1 MKGDGPVDFSEAQRG
16 LHFWEPIIFEM
27 GGEGRV
33 GIALPQ
39 TSGEEEVSGIPRE
52 FLRDHLPLPQLTEPE
67 VVRHYT
73 RLSQWNFCVDTGF
86 YPLGSCTMKYN
97 PRVSEDAAALAG
109 FESIHPLAPEEAVQG
124 ALTLMHRLERMLAE
138 ITGMDFV
145 CLQPAAGAH
154 GELTGMLIVRAYHK
168 EKGRE
173 RHKVLI
179 PDSAHGTNPAS
190 SALCGFQVVQVPSDK
205 RGLLDPKTLASML
218 DEDVAA
224 IMLTNPNTLG
234 LFEEDILEVC
244 HLVHEAGGLV
254 YCDGANLNA
263 LCGVARVGDMGIDLV
278 HLNLHKTFST
288 PHGGGGPGAG
298 PLAVKAHLEPFLP
311 IPRIVEDGGILVLK
325 EDFPKTVGR
334 MKAFWGHFSVMVRAY
349 AYLLSVGPEGL
360 RKNTERAVLN
370 ANYLRVKLK
379 DHYHLPYDRICKHE
393 CVFSDKYQAQYGV
406 QALDI
411 AKRLMDF
418 GFHPPTIYFPLIVK
432 GALMI
437 EPTETETPETL
448 ERFIEAMKEIAREAK
463 ETPEVVRTAPH
474 LTSLRRLD
482 EARAARN
489 PILSAPLE
497 MKGRGSETMK

>member
-1 MKGDGPVDFSEAQRG
+1 
-16 LHFWEPIIFEM
+16 
-27 GGEGRV
+27 
-33 GIALPQ
+33 
-39 TSGEEEVSGIPRE
+39 
-52 FLRDHLPLPQLTEPE
+52 
-67 VVRHYT
+67 
-73 RLSQWNFCVDTGF
+73 
-86 YPLGSCTMKYN
+86 
-97 PRVSEDAAALAG
+97 
-109 FESIHPLAPEEAVQG
+109 
-124 ALTLMHRLERMLAE
+124 MHRLERMLAE